1 MNKIDKLNELLG
13 NFISLKEQEPTK
25 YRTHKMKIS
34 DLMNKETIQ
43 KYNLLDGDVK
53 NSVKEEIKN
62 KLNAELKNTIS
73 KQLDILLQNQKGPR
87 IVNESLTV
95 EETFHLFHT
104 LIPKYKQL
112 IPEFRKA
119 FNEYLNGYFR
129 EYLYAV
135 STEVVARYYHEEEKT
150 GDSQSDLKTA
160 QTDLNVAR
168 QDAQEAIDVPENE
181 IEPEGEPENEKQSK
195 AIDIVESF
203 YKELE
208 QHKSI
213 TIQRIDNYIASGKKD
228 SKDYNKTDYY
238 YDRFVIWAIKSLE
251 KANPAILD
259 IIENYDKN
267 TFDELKNIVIS
278 AYKKEQER
286 LMRRVSTQK
295 LHPIISRGFGIYEN
309 ALHHIFDDIKEIKDS
324 ESMWSDE
331 EQASTPPKPE
341 TVTDIQDVLP
351 TEVLNPPS
359 DISDSPT
366 SDEQEITPEE
376 HQENEQVIEQ
386 TIDALPENIQ
396 QIVNTI
402 TEIYEHPITT
412 IINRGQIQSK
422 LSDVYKNFLVDVS
435 KGNIDNIQS
444 YYEEFISL
452 VSNRLQQYIKNLPKR
467 IKGYNKNI
475 EQYEQMK
482 NISATSSDAVTLQT
496 IKSKLKEYLLQA
508 SLMDF
513 IIENA
518 KDYISQY
525 NLTVSEDIIDQYR
538 QRVVDIQNTI
548 ESDGSLK
555 ATQDAA
561 KEQFE
566 DVIQEEEK
574 EETEEIAQEIKG
586 EGGIEGVPSEEEQ
599 PKSESKPYVILEKDV
614 MEDTTSEF
622 GFKNRVKNNYK
633 LKIESND
640 LDDFDVTLYK
650 NDKQLGNTIRNTNR
664 DVIGNTIKSK
674 IQFPSDQLAKLNMFY
689 KKIGAFDE

>member
-13 NFISLKEQEPTK
+13 SFIALKEQEPPK

-34 DLMNKETIQ
+34 DIMNKETIQ

-73 KQLDILLQNQKGPR
+73 KQLDILLQKQKGPR
-87 IVNESLTV
+87 IFNESLTV

-119 FNEYLNGYFR
+119 FNEYLNGDFR

-135 STEVVARYYHEEEKT
+135 SAVVVARHYHEEEKT
-150 GDSQSDLKTA
+150 RDSQSDLKTA

-168 QDAQEAIDVPENE
+168 QDAQEAIDVPAHE
-181 IEPEGEPENEKQSK
+181 IEPEGEPEGEKQSK

-208 QHKSI
+208 QHKYI
-213 TIQRIDNYIASGKKD
+213 TVQRIDNYISSGKKD

-251 KANPAILD
+251 KAKPAILD
-259 IIENYDKN
+259 IIENYDKDN
-267 TFDELKNIVIS
+267 FDELKNIVIS

-286 LMRRVSTQK
+286 LIGRVSTQK

-324 ESMWSDE
+324 ESMWNDG
-331 EQASTPPKPE
+331 EQTSIPPKPE

-351 TEVLNPPS
+351 TEVIEPPS
-359 DISDSPT
+359 DIHDSSI

-386 TIDALPENIQ
+386 TINALPENIQ
-396 QIVNTI
+396 QTVNTI
-402 TEIYEHPITT
+402 TEIHEHPVTK

-422 LSDVYKNFLVDVS
+422 LLDVYKNILVDVS
-435 KGNIDNIQS
+435 DGNIDNIQS
-444 YYEEFISL
+444 YYEEYISL
-452 VSNRLQQYIKNLPKR
+452 VSNRLQQYITNLPKR
-467 IKGYNKNI
+467 IEGYNKNI
-475 EQYEQMK
+475 EQMK
-482 NISATSSDAVTLQT
+482 NISGTGSDVVTLQK
-496 IKSKLKEYLLQA
+496 IKSKLKGYLLQA

-513 IIENA
+513 IINNA

-566 DVIQEEEK
+566 DAIQEEEK
-574 EETEEIAQEIKG
+574 EEVGEIAQEIQD
-586 EGGIEGVPSEEEQ
+586 GGDKDGAPSEEEQ
-599 PKSESKPYVILEKDV
+599 SEHQPKPYVILEKDV

-622 GFKNRVKNNYK
+622 GFRNRVKNNYK

-689 KKIGAFDE
+689 KKIGAIDE